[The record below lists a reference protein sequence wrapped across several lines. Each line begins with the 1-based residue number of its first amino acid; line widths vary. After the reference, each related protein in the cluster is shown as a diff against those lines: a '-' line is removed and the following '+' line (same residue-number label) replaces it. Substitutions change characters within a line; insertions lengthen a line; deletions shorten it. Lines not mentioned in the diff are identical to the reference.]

1 MLYLHLVERLTHD
14 EGAELLD
21 ITAEASRARLS
32 RGLRR
37 LRVQHDDLEVHPLTI
52 SNDSSIAWKSW
63 PTLPVGG
70 QPRTS

>member
-37 LRVQHDDLEVHPLTI
+37 LRVQHDDLEVHP
-52 SNDSSIAWKSW
+52 
-63 PTLPVGG
+63 
-70 QPRTS
+70 